1 MRERKVV
8 TTLVQSKGNRGAF
21 VERIT
26 LLIGGL
32 VALTGVFCQC
42 VPAQAVERHDPAPA
56 TENQPKYGAI
66 AYDKTNCAWGRS
78 WNSPSQAGADDR
90 AISECSSAGSK
101 NCKVTVQ
108 VAPDQ
113 CGAVA
118 ATDKC
123 DGYGWAA
130 RSDTRAAQ
138 DEALSQCRN
147 YNPGLTCTIKVTVC
161 SSQ

>member
-1 MRERKVV
+1 VFFWGRRH
-8 TTLVQSKGNRGAF
+8 
-21 VERIT
+21 
-26 LLIGGL
+26 LLSGGL
-32 VALTGVFCQC
+32 VALTAVFCQC
-42 VPAQAVERHDPAPA
+42 VPAEAVERHDPAPA

-90 AISECSSAGSK
+90 AISECSSDGSK
-101 NCKVTVQ
+101 NCKVTME

-123 DGYGWAA
+123 DRYGWAA
-130 RSDTRAAQ
+130 RSDTRTAQ
-138 DEALSQCRN
+138 QEALRQCQS
-147 YNPGLTCTIKVTVC
+147 YKPGQTCTIKVTVC